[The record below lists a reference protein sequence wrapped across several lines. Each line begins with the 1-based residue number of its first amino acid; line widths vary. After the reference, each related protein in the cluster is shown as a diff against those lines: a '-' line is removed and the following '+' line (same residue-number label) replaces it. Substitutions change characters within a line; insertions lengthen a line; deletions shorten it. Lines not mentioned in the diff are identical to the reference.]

1 MSFLTT
7 FEDWVDRSFSR
18 LFPAGRRFTLD
29 DAAAG
34 LFTAVQGDGQGGE
47 PVRYRVVFNPHDLER
62 LGVTPCAA
70 SIHLRTALAKL
81 ARVRGGTAGGSLDIE
96 VAVSDLVAKGNWMLE
111 HASPENGESP
121 RTVIIEPR
129 IEARRAPSLR
139 INEET
144 YILIADKIH
153 GSLLELPRNA
163 VALWKDRISIGR
175 ASVEKIAFDIS
186 INDMSVTGRKAHAF
200 VSVVGDVVT
209 VLDNQS
215 TNGLTVNSR
224 KVSEQVLNH
233 GDEIGLGRSVMRFEW
248 INVDMEILE

>member
-29 DAAAG
+29 DVAAD
-34 LFTAVQGDGQGGE
+34 LFTAVQDAQGGTE
-47 PVRYRVVFNPHDLER
+47 ARCRVLFNTHDLER

-81 ARVRGGTAGGSLDIE
+81 ARVRRITSGGSPDIE
-96 VAVSDLVAKGNWMLE
+96 VAVSDLVAKGNWMLQ
-111 HASPENGESP
+111 HVSPENGEIT

-129 IEARRAPSLR
+129 IEARRVPSLH
-139 INEET
+139 INEEI
-144 YILIADKIH
+144 YILISDKIH
-153 GSLLELPRNA
+153 GTLLGLPGKT
-163 VALWKDRISIGR
+163 VVLWKDRISIGR
-175 ASVEKIAFDIS
+175 ASVEKNMFDIS

-200 VSVVGDVVT
+200 LSVVGDVVT

-215 TNGLTVNSR
+215 TNGVTVNSR
-224 KVSEQVLNH
+224 KVSEQILNH

-248 INVDMEILE
+248 INIDMEILE

>member
-34 LFTAVQGDGQGGE
+34 VFSAVQGDGQGGAE
-47 PVRYRVVFNPHDLER
+47 AGYRVLFNPKDLER

-70 SIHLRTALAKL
+70 SIYLRTALAKL
-81 ARVRGGTAGGSLDIE
+81 AKVRGITSGGGPEIE
-96 VAVSDLVAKGNWMLE
+96 VAVSDLVARGNWMLE
-111 HASPENGESP
+111 HISADSGECT

-129 IEARRAPSLR
+129 IEARRVPSLR
-139 INEET
+139 INEEM
-144 YILIADKIH
+144 YVLIADKIH
-153 GSLLELPRNA
+153 GSVRELPRNCT
-163 VALWKDRISIGR
+163 VLWKERISIGR
-175 ASVEKIAFDIS
+175 ASSGQSTFDIA

-200 VSVVGDVVT
+200 VSVAGDVVT

-215 TNGLTVNSR
+215 TNGVTVNSR
-224 KVSEQVLNH
+224 KIRKQVLSH
-233 GDEIGLGRSVMRFEW
+233 GDEIGLGRSVLRFEW
-248 INVDMEILE
+248 INVDVEVME